1 MTALFRPIAIV
12 AAALGTWLVVAAE
25 IPAQAHLPLDAVVL
39 GARTTQGFGCTALEL
54 EPFDPQCPLHHFHS
68 GVDLAAP
75 AGTAVHAA
83 AAGVASMGYDSR
95 GAGNFVSVAVDGRTR
110 ILYCHLSAF
119 RVRPGESVLP
129 GQVIGLVGA
138 TGLATGPH
146 VHLEVQVGG
155 RPVDP
160 AAWLSA

>member
-1 MTALFRPIAIV
+1 MTVLFRPVAI
-12 AAALGTWLVVAAE
+12 AALALFTWLTVAAE
-25 IPAQAHLPLDAVVL
+25 IPSQVRLPLNAIVL
-39 GARTTQGFGCTALEL
+39 GARTTQGFGCTAVEL
-54 EPFDPQCPLHHFHS
+54 EPLDPQCPQHHFHT

-75 AGTAVHAA
+75 MGSEVHAA
-83 AAGVASMGYDSR
+83 AAGAVSMGYDSR

-110 ILYCHLSAF
+110 ILYCHLAAF
-119 RVRPGESVLP
+119 RVRPGDAVLP

-146 VHLEVQVGG
+146 VHLEIQVGG

-160 AAWLSA
+160 AAWLAA